1 MSGSEHTSRRVASVE
16 DADESDNPIEG
27 TGRYAE
33 SVASPVK
40 ERPNTGRTRKEKTR
54 RDSSSPL
61 ASGLTDSDS
70 TVHPR
75 EKSARDR
82 AHRDS
87 REFSS
92 PHKKALAISKQ
103 TLAMRPAPKHANTTP
118 HPSYRSSDEAA
129 YYGVTTVTPASSR
142 PRARTTQ
149 RPASYYGNPP
159 RPPPSNAQFYASRQS
174 PAPAGVPTSYPPQS
188 WAQAGPMV
196 YPMMSPAA
204 PPPPRD
210 YFNAAPQTQH
220 LLARFGGRPAS
231 AMGHRPSPALAYEDY
246 ELEEERNIVRRSSK
260 KAKDRMQMPPPPRP
274 QSARPGS
281 MFRPPTTPAPR
292 KGLRFEDDE
301 LDPDR
306 GLFHLSPLAT
316 YEYPTSVPPPRARR
330 PSFGAP
336 SISYDSGSYRTEV
349 AGSNRRNSYLG
360 NNRHSVS
367 SISDYEDKIR
377 QAQAYQEDVAGGP
390 QMPLTAETL
399 RRASKNGSSSR
410 STRSSES
417 RDESDYR
424 QSATTRTTR
433 SSNNNEED
441 FTIRIKGVRSV
452 EVGGAKMHCDDGAE
466 INIASRAPPP
476 PQGYRGSSDKSSYI
490 DPEDHRRIEDRRLP
504 RIDRPPTRTRSGSQA
519 GSFSRTPRYET
530 AAPMPRYDS
539 ARYDQY
545 GYPLP
550 PYTTYPPPP
559 PGYI

>member
-1 MSGSEHTSRRVASVE
+1 MSGSERTSRRVASVE

-40 ERPNTGRTRKEKTR
+40 ERPNTGRARKEKAR

-75 EKSARDR
+75 EKSARD
-82 AHRDS
+82 S

-103 TLAMRPAPKHANTTP
+103 TLAMRPAAKHANTTP
-118 HPSYRSSDEAA
+118 HLSYRSSDEAS
-129 YYGVTTVTPASSR
+129 YYGVPTTVTPASSR

-149 RPASYYGNPP
+149 RPASYYGNAP
-159 RPPPSNAQFYASRQS
+159 RPPPPSNAQFYARQGPS
-174 PAPAGVPTSYPPQS
+174 PAAVPTSYPPQS

-196 YPMMSPAA
+196 YPMAPVAA

-210 YFNAAPQTQH
+210 YFSAAPQH
-220 LLARFGGRPAS
+220 LLARFGARPQS
-231 AMGHRPSPALAYEDY
+231 AMGHRPSPNPLAYEEYDV
-246 ELEEERNIVRRSSK
+246 EEERHIVRRPSRKS
-260 KAKDRMQMPPPPRP
+260 KDRMQMPPPPRP
-274 QSARPGS
+274 QSARPT
-281 MFRPPTTPAPR
+281 MAFRPPPSTPR
-292 KGLRFEDDE
+292 KIVGARFADDE

-306 GLFHLSPLAT
+306 DLFHVSPLT
-316 YEYPTSVPPPRARR
+316 QYDYPPPLPVPRARR

-336 SISYDSGSYRTEV
+336 STSYDTGLYRTEV
-349 AGSNRRNSYLG
+349 ASTSRRNSYLG
-360 NNRHSVS
+360 NRHSVS
-367 SISDYEDKIR
+367 SISDYEDKMR
-377 QAQAYQEDVAGGP
+377 QAQAYQEDVSGGP
-390 QMPLTAETL
+390 TVPLTAETL
-399 RRASKNGSSSR
+399 RRASKHGATSSR
-410 STRSSES
+410 STRSSGS
-417 RDESDYR
+417 HDESDYR

-441 FTIRIKGVRSV
+441 VTIRIKGVRSV

-466 INIASRAPPP
+466 ININSRASP
-476 PQGYRGSSDKSSYI
+476 GYRGGSDRSSYI
-490 DPEDHRRIEDRRLP
+490 DHEDRRH

-519 GSFSRTPRYET
+519 GSSFTRAPRYET
-530 AAPMPRYDS
+530 APMPRYDS

-550 PYTTYPPPP
+550 PYTSYPPPPP

>member
-1 MSGSEHTSRRVASVE
+1 MSGSEPTSRRVASVE

-40 ERPNTGRTRKEKTR
+40 ERPNTGRTRKERTR
-54 RDSSSPL
+54 RDSSSPV

-75 EKSARDR
+75 EKSSV
-82 AHRDS
+82 RDS

-103 TLAMRPAPKHANTTP
+103 TLAMRPAAKHANTTP
-118 HPSYRSSDEAA
+118 HLSYRSSDEAS
-129 YYGVTTVTPASSR
+129 YYGVPTTVTPASSR

-149 RPASYYGNPP
+149 RPASYYGGNPP
-159 RPPPSNAQFYASRQS
+159 RPPPSNAQFYARQAPS
-174 PAPAGVPTSYPPQS
+174 PAPMPTSYPPQT

-196 YPMMSPAA
+196 YPMAPVAA

-210 YFNAAPQTQH
+210 YFTAAPQH
-220 LLARFGGRPAS
+220 LMARFGGRPQS
-231 AMGHRPSPALAYEDY
+231 AMGHRPPRNPLAYEDY
-246 ELEEERNIVRRSSK
+246 DVEEERHIVRRPSK
-260 KAKDRMQMPPPPRP
+260 KSKDRMQMPPPPRP
-274 QSARPGS
+274 QSARPT
-281 MFRPPTTPAPR
+281 MAFRPPTTPR
-292 KGLRFEDDE
+292 KIVGARFEDDE

-306 GLFHLSPLAT
+306 DLFHVSPLT
-316 YEYPTSVPPPRARR
+316 QYDYPPPVPLPRARR

-336 SISYDSGSYRTEV
+336 SMSYDTGSYRTEV
-349 AGSNRRNSYLG
+349 AGSSRRNSYMG
-360 NNRHSVS
+360 NRHSVS
-367 SISDYEDKIR
+367 SISDYEDKMR
-377 QAQAYQEDVAGGP
+377 QAQAYQEDVTGGP
-390 QMPLTAETL
+390 QVPLTAETL
-399 RRASKNGSSSR
+399 RRASKNGGSSR
-410 STRSSES
+410 STRSSGS
-417 RDESDYR
+417 HDESDYR

-433 SSNNNEED
+433 SSNNEED

-466 INIASRAPPP
+466 INIASRASP
-476 PQGYRGSSDKSSYI
+476 GYRGGSDRSSYI
-490 DPEDHRRIEDRRLP
+490 DPEDRRIEDRRP

-519 GSFSRTPRYET
+519 GGSFTRTPRYET
-530 AAPMPRYDS
+530 APLPRYDS

-550 PYTTYPPPP
+550 PYTSFPPPP